1 MNNNQLDLERY
12 TTCGWN
18 LQKEDYLNAFR
29 VLYDLNSPMD
39 SVIMLDDNLDTL
51 FKDSDIKIIDVFE
64 HDVLKDDEGEIIN
77 QEIGDLI
84 GYIVLEQNKKRYFM
98 CTYVANNGCMLSDGC
113 DFETLTR
120 CGDMFINHNGKEYK
134 LLLETSDFRFYIH
147 DDELIMID
155 ELNGEEVNDD
165 DYSAKA
171 WFEDSLELIATGFEY
186 EFYMDA
192 YEKQA
197 RKELGEPYGKSI

>member
-12 TTCGWN
+12 ITYEWI
-18 LQKEDYLNAFR
+18 LQREDYLNAFR
-29 VLYDLNSPMD
+29 ILYDLNNPTY

-51 FKDSDIKIIDVFE
+51 FNDSKIKIIDVLE
-64 HDVLKDDEGEIIN
+64 RDVLKDDDGRIIN
-77 QEIGDLI
+77 KEVGHYI
-84 GYIVLEQNKKRYFM
+84 GYVVLEQNEKRYYM
-98 CTYVANNGCMLSDGC
+98 RTCAADNGCMLSDGC

-155 ELNGEEVNDD
+155 ELDGEEVNDD

-186 EFYMDA
+186 ELYMDA

-197 RKELGEPYGKSI
+197 RKELGEPYGK

>member
-12 TTCGWN
+12 LACGW
-18 LQKEDYLNAFR
+18 LLSEEDYLYAFR
-29 VLYDLNSPMD
+29 TLYDLNNPTD
-39 SVIMLDDNLDTL
+39 LVIMLDDGLNTL
-51 FKDSDIKIIDVFE
+51 FKDSDIKMINIFERDVIRN
-64 HDVLKDDEGEIIN
+64 DEGEIIN
-77 QEIGDLI
+77 QEDGERI
-84 GYIVLEQNKKRYFM
+84 GYIVLEQNGKRYYM
-98 CTYVANNGCMLSDGC
+98 RTCVADNGCMLSDGC
-113 DFETLTR
+113 NFETLRR

-134 LLLETSDFRFYIH
+134 LLLETNHFRYYIH

-155 ELNGEEVNDD
+155 ELDGEEVNDD

-171 WFEDSLELIATGFEY
+171 WFEDSLELISTGFEY

-197 RKELGEPYGKSI
+197 RKELGEPYGK